1 MCQHNINAFF
11 LMYMY
16 IIFLFFFFLLL
27 NLLYIKDKSRHIF
40 IVLNS
45 RVASRINLSRRRH
58 ICLFV
63 CVICYIVVHW
73 RVQKTN
79 ACDWLI
85 AMSSEY
91 LCNCL
96 VIKDKGLSLAVGHE
110 LRKHEIDWLQSMNV
124 CDWLVTIS
132 TEYL

>member
-1 MCQHNINAFF
+1 MGQHNINAFF

-16 IIFLFFFFLLL
+16 IIFLSFFLLFY
-27 NLLYIKDKSRHIF
+27 LLYIKDKNRHIL

-45 RVASRINLSRRRH
+45 RVASRINLPRRRH

-79 ACDWLI
+79 TCDWLI

-91 LCNCL
+91 LCNWL

-110 LRKHEIDWLQSMNV
+110 LRKLEIDWLQSVNV
-124 CDWLVTIS
+124 CDWLVTMS
-132 TEYL
+132 SEYL